1 MKKIKI
7 PTDLTTLAYNS
18 IKEYILEGRLDQ
30 ESRLT
35 EKLLSEQLGISRS
48 PIREALNSL
57 ATEHLITIEPRRG
70 ASLRRF
76 SVQETSDL
84 YDVRK
89 LLEVYAV
96 QTADITPKFL
106 ATLEKSIER
115 SEVLLDSNR
124 KKEFIEEDMRF
135 HGAIASATG
144 NGPLAAILENIQNQI
159 WLCRCKTYNLSSSTA
174 PKAHR
179 AILDALKREDR
190 KEAKR
195 AMGEHIDY
203 VRQQLVDFVSSSTA
217 ARGLK
222 AVREFRGRP
231 SSNGDEI

>member
-1 MKKIKI
+1 M
-7 PTDLTTLAYNS
+7 TTLAYDR

-35 EKLLSEQLGISRS
+35 ESMLSEQLGISRS

-57 ATEHLITIEPRRG
+57 ATEHLIKIEPRRG
-70 ASLRRF
+70 ASLRKF

-96 QTADITPKFL
+96 QTAEVTPELL
-106 ATLEKSIER
+106 ANLENSIER
-115 SEVLLDSNR
+115 SASLLAANR
-124 KKEFIEEDMRF
+124 KREFIEEDMRF
-135 HGAIASATG
+135 HGAIANATG
-144 NGPLAAILENIQNQI
+144 NRPLASVLENIQDRI

-179 AILDALKREDR
+179 AIVNALKRGDR
-190 KEAKR
+190 KEAKK
-195 AMGEHIDY
+195 AMGDHIDY
-203 VRQQLVDFVSSSTA
+203 VRQQLINFVKNQPESRSQESD
-217 ARGLK
+217 
-222 AVREFRGRP
+222 REPRRRRLA
-231 SSNGDEI
+231 SSNGEDV

>member
-135 HGAIASATG
+135 HGAIANATG

-203 VRQQLVDFVSSSTA
+203 VRQQLIDFVSGSA
-217 ARGLK
+217 ATRGLK
-222 AVREFRGRP
+222 TVREFRGRP
-231 SSNGDEI
+231 GSNGDET